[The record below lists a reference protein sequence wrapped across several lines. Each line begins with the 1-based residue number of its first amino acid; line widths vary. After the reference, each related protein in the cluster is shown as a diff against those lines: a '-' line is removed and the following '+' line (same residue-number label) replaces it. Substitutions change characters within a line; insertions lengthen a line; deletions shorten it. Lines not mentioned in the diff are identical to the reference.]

1 MTRYTTA
8 GWQEDL
14 PRLLTPRYQH
24 ACAAYTRG
32 GVTVLLVAGGRDQD
46 YQALSST
53 ELLAREAGAG
63 WQYSASLPRPLYG
76 LRAATVDRTVIITG
90 GARNSYH
97 NRAFLSELH
106 TRWIRVELV

>member
-90 GARNSYH
+90 GAQHIVRSGILAIIVHFIEITY
-97 NRAFLSELH
+97 
-106 TRWIRVELV
+106 